1 MNNLENQFNWH
12 SFETAEQISDEV
24 FQQIKHL
31 SAIAI
36 EEKECF
42 KIVLA
47 GGTTPGE
54 IYRKLVNLE
63 TDWNKWQIYYGDE
76 RCLPANDPQRNSIM
90 AEDNWLSH
98 IDIKEENIY
107 RINTELGAEKASQ
120 DYQELLTSVL
130 PFDLVLNGMGE
141 DGHTAS
147 LFPEQIE
154 RLDQQNLTHVIN
166 NSPKPPPQRVSLSF
180 KALNTTHR
188 SFIIVTGKSK
198 YKVIK
203 CWQEGHKLPINQL
216 TCLDDNIPADVFI
229 DKQALTGTA

>member
-1 MNNLENQFNWH
+1 MDNFNWL
-12 SFETAEQISDEV
+12 SFETAEQISDEIY
-24 FQQIKHL
+24 QQIKYL

-54 IYRKLVNLE
+54 IYKKLVKLE
-63 TDWNKWQIYYGDE
+63 TNWNKWQIYYGDE
-76 RCLPANDPQRNSIM
+76 RCLPADDQQRNSKM
-90 AEDNWLSH
+90 ADDNWLSH
-98 IDIKEENIY
+98 IDIKEENIH

-120 DYQELLTSVL
+120 DYQELLTSAL

-147 LFPEQIE
+147 LFPEQIAM
-154 RLDQQNLTHVIN
+154 LDQQSLTHAID
-166 NSPKPPPQRVSLSF
+166 NSPKPPPKRVSLSF
-180 KALNTTHR
+180 KALNATHR

-198 YKVIK
+198 HQAIK
-203 CWQEGHKLPINQL
+203 CWQKGHKLPINQL
-216 TCLDDNIPADVFI
+216 TCLEDNILPDVFI
-229 DKQALTGTA
+229 DQQALTGTS